1 MSELPPFVLF
11 FIAALLVLATQGVVR
26 KIILLA
32 TPVVAALHIGLNVDA
47 GILSSYSILNLELTF
62 MRTDKLSLLFAYLFC
77 LASFIA
83 TIFALQV
90 NDTKQ
95 QVAGLVYAGSALGA
109 VLPEI

>member
-1 MSELPPFVLF
+1 MSDLPPFALY
-11 FIAALLVLATQGVVR
+11 FIAAFIVLASRGAVR
-26 KIILLA
+26 KTVLLA
-32 TPVVAALHIGLNVDA
+32 TPIIAALHIWLNIDT
-47 GILSSYSILNLELTF
+47 GIISTYSVLNIELTF

-95 QVAGLVYAGSALGA
+95 
-109 VLPEI
+109 EIA